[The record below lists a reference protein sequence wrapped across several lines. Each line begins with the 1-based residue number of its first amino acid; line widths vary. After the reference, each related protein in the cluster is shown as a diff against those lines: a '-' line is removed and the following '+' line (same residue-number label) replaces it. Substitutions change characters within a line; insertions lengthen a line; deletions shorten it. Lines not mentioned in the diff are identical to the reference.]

1 MRRQLTLKDP
11 YLSGDDIKE
20 VQRALGFK
28 GKAVDGDYGP
38 DTASAVEEWKWRVGY
53 PKRQINNRLGLLG
66 LAWLFGEQ
74 PFPGH
79 FARNAKAR
87 KGKPYASVNGIVRPL
102 SSSPGSRS
110 EFALVDG
117 EGAPDRNGV
126 KHHAGKDWFAP
137 GRSPVRAPVNGTII
151 QALVRPS
158 TTGQV
163 FGGCVKIESARGKRV
178 WVFRHCDPSR
188 VREGQKVQ
196 AGQVVARVT
205 PWRDGA
211 PHAHIEVWK
220 SRDADYKFE
229 FMEDP
234 MRFFKVFK

>member
-11 YLSGDDIKE
+11 FLAGADVKE

-66 LAWLFGEQ
+66 IAWLLGEV

-79 FARNAKAR
+79 FARNSKAR

-102 SSSPGSRS
+102 SSSPGFSS
-110 EFALVDG
+110 EFSLADG

-137 GRSPVRAPVNGTII
+137 GRSPVRAPVAGKII
-151 QALVRPS
+151 QALVRPT

-178 WVFRHCDPSR
+178 WVFRHCDP
-188 VREGQKVQ
+188 VKIREGQKVQ

-220 SRDADYKFE
+220 SKDADYRFE

-234 MRFFKVFK
+234 MSFFKVFK